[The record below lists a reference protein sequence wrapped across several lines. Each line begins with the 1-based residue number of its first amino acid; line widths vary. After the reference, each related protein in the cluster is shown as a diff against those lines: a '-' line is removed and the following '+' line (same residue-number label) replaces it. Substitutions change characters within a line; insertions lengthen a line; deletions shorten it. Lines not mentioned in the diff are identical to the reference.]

1 MADVAK
7 LRSRLKRRPIVVAPG
22 VYDAFTAL
30 VAEQSGFTTLYVS
43 GAAISY
49 TRLGRP
55 DIGLVSVSEV
65 VEIVSVMR
73 DRVDADLIV
82 DADTGYGNA
91 LNVGRTM
98 RLFERAGASAI
109 QLEDQEFPK
118 RCGHLDGKVLI
129 PAAEMAGKIKAA
141 LDARRSRETLVI
153 ARTDAIAVEGFE
165 SAIERAALYRD
176 AGADMLFI
184 EAPKTRAELKRIPPA
199 LDGVPLM
206 ANMVEG
212 GKTPVL
218 SAAELESMGFA
229 LVIFPGGIVRAL
241 ARMASE
247 YYASLAAGG
256 TSEPFRSRM
265 IDFTGLNEL
274 IGTPEMLALGKRYN
288 ALARPLGSK
297 GGTRRLSRKV
307 R

>member
-1 MADVAK
+1 MDDVAN

-65 VEIVSVMR
+65 VEIVSVMC

-129 PAAEMAGKIKAA
+129 PAAEMAGKVNAA

-153 ARTDAIAVEGFE
+153 TRTDPVAVQGFE

-176 AGADMLFI
+176 AGADMLFVD
-184 EAPKTRAELKRIPPA
+184 APQTPPPLNPNPPA
-199 LDGVPLM
+199 LGSVPGM
-206 ANMVEG
+206 AHIVDG
-212 GKTPVL
+212 GKTPAL
-218 SAAELESMGFA
+218 SG
-229 LVIFPGGIVRAL
+229 
-241 ARMASE
+241 
-247 YYASLAAGG
+247 
-256 TSEPFRSRM
+256 
-265 IDFTGLNEL
+265 
-274 IGTPEMLALGKRYN
+274 
-288 ALARPLGSK
+288 
-297 GGTRRLSRKV
+297 
-307 R
+307 

>member
-1 MADVAK
+1 MADVAN
-7 LRSRLKRRPIVVAPG
+7 LRRRLMGKPIVVAPG

-55 DIGLVSVSEV
+55 DIGLVSMSEV
-65 VEIVSVMR
+65 VEIVGVMR
-73 DRVDADLIV
+73 DRVGADLIV

-91 LNVGRTM
+91 LNVGRTI

-109 QLEDQEFPK
+109 QLEDQDFPK

-129 PAAEMAGKIKAA
+129 PPVEMTGKIKAA

-165 SAIERAALYRD
+165 RAIERAALYRD
-176 AGADMLFI
+176 AGADVLFV

-199 LDGVPLM
+199 LGGVPLM

-241 ARMASE
+241 GRMASE

-265 IDFTGLNEL
+265 LDFTGLNEL
-274 IGTPEMLALGKRYN
+274 IGTPEMLALGKRYD
-288 ALARPLGSK
+288 APARPSGSK
-297 GGTRRLSRKV
+297 GGTRR
-307 R
+307 